1 MKHMQLVLDFLI
13 FSFKM
18 AGDTGGRRG
27 HGPALF
33 CIENRKRGNK
43 GEKKKLLKGCHQG
56 PNVAALAILGVWNS
70 KHFLLTCWPTILF
83 SFPWSLHFEIHFAG
97 HVSYSLYHTTTSHF
111 VIVVKI

>member
-18 AGDTGGRRG
+18 AGDTGGRGG

-43 GEKKKLLKGCHQG
+43 GEKEKLLKGCHEG
-56 PNVAALAILGVWNS
+56 PNAAALAILGRLEFKKVCPYVLAD
-70 KHFLLTCWPTILF
+70 HTILGRQF
-83 SFPWSLHFEIHFAG
+83 SMVPPL
-97 HVSYSLYHTTTSHF
+97 
-111 VIVVKI
+111 